1 MQSAK
6 NLSMYG
12 LEKFGITVIK
22 PQNAF
27 ASRVERF
34 QEKAAKDKTVTPG
47 PGSYAQESAW
57 VKPKKGGQKSEWQ
70 HVTWN
75 KMTNPPSIPSH

>member
-27 ASRVERF
+27 ASKVERF
-34 QEKAAKDKTVTPG
+34 KEKANKEKIVTPG
-47 PGSYAQESAW
+47 PGSYA
-57 VKPKKGGQKSEWQ
+57 
-70 HVTWN
+70 
-75 KMTNPPSIPSH
+75 

>member
-1 MQSAK
+1 
-6 NLSMYG
+6 MYG

-34 QEKAAKDKTVTPG
+34 NNKEVKERQFVPG
-47 PGSYAQESAW
+47 PG
-57 VKPKKGGQKSEWQ
+57 
-70 HVTWN
+70 
-75 KMTNPPSIPSH
+75 